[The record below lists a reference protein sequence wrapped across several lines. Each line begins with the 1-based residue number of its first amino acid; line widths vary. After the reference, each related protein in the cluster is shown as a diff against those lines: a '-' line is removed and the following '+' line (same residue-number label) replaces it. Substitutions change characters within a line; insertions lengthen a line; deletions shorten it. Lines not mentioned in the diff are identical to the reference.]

1 MSETKTKEEK
11 HTSMVMAQFDDPGAL
26 LHAAEKT
33 RDAGYKE
40 FDCHSPFPVH
50 GMDGAMGLSRSPLAK
65 IVFVIAMSAVCGMI
79 ALTYY
84 VSVIAYPLVI
94 SGKPLFSYVAYAP
107 PIFAIGVLTGAL
119 TAVFGMLA
127 LNKLP
132 TPYHPLFNSPNFSKV
147 TDDGFFVTV
156 QSSDPQYD
164 EQKVKS
170 FLTSIGGKNVEVI
183 QG

>member
-1 MSETKTKEEK
+1 MSETKAKEEK
-11 HTSMVMAQFDDPGAL
+11 HMSMVMAQFDDPGSL
-26 LHAAEKT
+26 LHAAERT

-65 IVFVIAMSAVCGMI
+65 IVFVCAMSAVCGMI

-119 TAVFGMLA
+119 TAVLGMLA

-132 TPYHPLFNSPNFSKV
+132 MPYHPLFNSSNFSKV

-156 QSSDPQYD
+156 QSNDPQYD

>member
-1 MSETKTKEEK
+1 MSETKVKEEK
-11 HTSMVMAQFDDPGAL
+11 KMSLVVAEFTDPGAL

-33 RDAGYKE
+33 REAGYKE

-50 GMDGAMGLSRSPLAK
+50 GMDRAMGLSRSPLAK

-119 TAVFGMLA
+119 TAVIGMLA

-132 TPYHPLFNSPNFSKV
+132 MPYHPLFNSANFAKV
-147 TDDGFFVTV
+147 TDDGFFVSI
-156 QSSDPQYD
+156 QSNDPQF
-164 EQKVKS
+164 EESKVKS
-170 FLTSIGGKNVEVI
+170 FLSSIGGRNVEVI

>member
-1 MSETKTKEEK
+1 MSESKPKEEK
-11 HTSMVMAQFDDPGAL
+11 HMSIVLAEFPDPGSL
-26 LHAAEKT
+26 LQAAVKT
-33 RDAGYKE
+33 REAGYKA

-65 IVFVIAMSAVCGMI
+65 IIFVCAMSAVCGMI

-94 SGKPLFSYVAYAP
+94 SGKPFFSYIAYTP

-132 TPYHPLFNSPNFSKV
+132 MPYHPLFSSSNFARVS
-147 TDDGFFVTV
+147 DDGFFVTV
-156 QSSDPQYD
+156 QSNDPQYE

>member
-1 MSETKTKEEK
+1 MSEEKKKEAKT
-11 HTSMVMAQFDDPGAL
+11 TSIVLAEFDGPAAL
-26 LHAAEKT
+26 LHAAEKL
-33 RDAGYKE
+33 RDAGYTK
-40 FDCHSPFPVH
+40 FDCHSPFPIH
-50 GMDGAMGLSRSPLAK
+50 GMDAAMGERRSPLAK
-65 IVFVIAMSAVCGMI
+65 IVFVIAMSAVVGMI

-132 TPYHPLFNSPNFSKV
+132 MPYHPLFNSENFARV
-147 TDDGFFVTV
+147 THDGFFVSV
-156 QSSDPQYD
+156 PSEDAKYSESQ
-164 EQKVKS
+164 S
-170 FLTSIGGKNVEVI
+170 FLASISGKNIEVVT
-183 QG
+183 G

>member
-1 MSETKTKEEK
+1 MSEMKAKEEK

-132 TPYHPLFNSPNFSKV
+132 MPYHPLFNSPNFSKV

>member
-1 MSETKTKEEK
+1 MSETKVKEEK
-11 HTSMVMAQFDDPGAL
+11 HMSVIMAEFADPGSL
-26 LHAAEKT
+26 LQAAEKA

-50 GMDGAMGLSRSPLAK
+50 GMDRAMGLSRSPLAK
-65 IVFVIAMSAVCGMI
+65 LVFIFAMSAVGGMI

-107 PIFAIGVLTGAL
+107 PIFASGVLTGAL
-119 TAVFGMLA
+119 TAVIGMLA

-132 TPYHPLFNSPNFSKV
+132 MPYHPLFNSSSFSKV
-147 TDDGFFVTV
+147 TDDGFFVTI
-156 QSSDPQYD
+156 QSNDPQYD
-164 EQKVKS
+164 EAKVKS
-170 FLTSIGGKNVEVI
+170 FLTSIGGKNIEVI

>member
-11 HTSMVMAQFDDPGAL
+11 HTSMVMAQFDDPGSL
-26 LHAAEKT
+26 LHAAKQT

-132 TPYHPLFNSPNFSKV
+132 MPYHPLFNSPNFSKV

-156 QSSDPQYD
+156 QSNDPQYD